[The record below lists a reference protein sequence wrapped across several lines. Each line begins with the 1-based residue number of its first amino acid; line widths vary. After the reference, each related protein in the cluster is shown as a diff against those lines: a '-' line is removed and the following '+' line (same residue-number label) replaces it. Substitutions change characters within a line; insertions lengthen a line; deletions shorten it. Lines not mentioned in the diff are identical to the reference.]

1 MQENEQD
8 GKNKTIP
15 HRTWQSI
22 KLQRAFEGMNVGEM
36 MTYAELG
43 KVIDQPDVRHKV
55 VSRGG
60 VDVLSSTRHI
70 LDGAINRAL
79 RDSGVVVVC
88 VHNEGYRRVG
98 AGEKLDPVGQIVGHM
113 RRRAQKACRIL
124 RTLNSSEWS
133 EMSPD
138 DRATAV
144 ARKLQ
149 NEEIVDACKAG
160 TLRKAKEMATANNPE
175 LPAWAVGG
183 DE

>member
-1 MQENEQD
+1 MQANEQD

-36 MTYAELG
+36 ITYAELG
-43 KVIDQPDVRHKV
+43 KVIDQPDVRHKI

-98 AGEKLDPVGQIVGHM
+98 AGEKLDPVGHYIKLASK
-113 RRRAQKACRIL
+113 RAQKACRIL
-124 RTLNSSEWS
+124 RTINPSEWA
-133 EMSPD
+133 EMSPH

-149 NEEIVDACKAG
+149 SEEIVDAGKVG
-160 TLRKAKEMATANNPE
+160 TLRKAMEMATTNSPE
-175 LPAWAVGG
+175 LPAWAAGG